1 MKYEDVFSAIT
12 SSIDKL
18 DETREKILKIQRKII
33 RNCSIA
39 IKSVH
44 REDYET
50 YEEKIT
56 EVQTKFDELEEL
68 VSVERG
74 LFFKYLKTP
83 QQEYAEAVCFYSLI
97 KEEDLPTP
105 SELKINP
112 INYAIGIADVIGEL
126 RRYVLDNIRNSN
138 VDDLNRILE
147 KMDDLQ
153 THLFSLDYPSGLT
166 FDLRH
171 KTDVARTLIEKT
183 RGDISLSVQM
193 DNLKNQIKNKLN

>member
-44 REDYET
+44 RGDYET
-50 YEEKIT
+50 YEEKIN
-56 EVQTKFDELEEL
+56 EVQRQFDELEEL

-97 KEEDLPTP
+97 KEEELPTP
-105 SELKINP
+105 SKLKINP

-193 DNLKNQIKNKLN
+193 DNLKKQIKNKLN